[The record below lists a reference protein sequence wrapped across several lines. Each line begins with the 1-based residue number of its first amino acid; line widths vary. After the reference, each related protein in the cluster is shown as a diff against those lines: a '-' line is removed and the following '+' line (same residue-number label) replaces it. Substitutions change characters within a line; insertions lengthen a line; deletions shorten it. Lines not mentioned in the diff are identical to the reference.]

1 MLGCETSPEPKPS
14 SIVLPPK
21 PERESIEMPATIAD
35 YAKVL
40 AYYES
45 LVERWEAWGE
55 AVEQIVR

>member
-1 MLGCETSPEPKPS
+1 
-14 SIVLPPK
+14 
-21 PERESIEMPATIAD
+21 MPATIAD

-55 AVEQIVR
+55 AVEQMVR